1 MDLILTIFAS
11 KGGIILAALVLF
23 LIIERLFPVARWVG
37 GLWRVLKNFGLAG
50 FNALLSP
57 LIVLPITQ
65 FASGHAFT
73 WRPDGW
79 TGGWFILVDI
89 LILDCWI
96 YWWHRI
102 NHEVQFLWRF
112 HEVHHLDETLD
123 ASSALRFHFGEVLLS
138 SLVRAAVIIAL
149 GIPFTSVVFF
159 ETAVAISAIFH
170 HSNTRL
176 PGWLERPLS
185 WFVVTPSIH
194 WVHHH
199 AIRRDTDSNYAALLS
214 VWDRI
219 FGSSSATVRT
229 ADMPIGVEGMKD
241 SPGPQLVARPFLARK
256 RQP

>member
-1 MDLILTIFAS
+1 M
-11 KGGIILAALVLF
+11 
-23 LIIERLFPVARWVG
+23 ERLFPVARWVG
-37 GLWRVLKNFGLAG
+37 GAWRVLKNFGLAG

-57 LIVLPITQ
+57 LIVLPVTQ
-65 FASGHAFT
+65 FAAGHAFT

-79 TGGWFILVDI
+79 TDGWFILIDL

-149 GIPFTSVVFF
+149 GIPFTSVVLF

-176 PGWLERPLS
+176 PAGWSARS
-185 WFVVTPSIH
+185 H
-194 WVHHH
+194 
-199 AIRRDTDSNYAALLS
+199 
-214 VWDRI
+214 
-219 FGSSSATVRT
+219 GSSSRRRSTGCITMPSAATQIQT
-229 ADMPIGVEGMKD
+229 I
-241 SPGPQLVARPFLARK
+241 RPFFRSGTASSAAAAPRSAQRICRSALKA
-256 RQP
+256 